1 MECSHLEASVDV
13 SPAFVRKLTSENKTS
28 WTCSV
33 CRTNRS
39 PWICLK
45 CGVVNCGRYINAHAK
60 THSEGSDGHFVCM
73 DASLMVF
80 CYKCD
85 EFVINDTKTG
95 DVQLVRDTLEEAAA
109 QCSKGKKKRKMS
121 IDPEDPPKK
130 NKNDENGYLN
140 GRMPSR
146 YTPGLRNLG
155 NTCFMNAVLQS
166 LSNLKHFSC
175 YFKEIPAIELSE
187 KQDEMVA
194 KKYYTRSYKPEDVS
208 LVEELR
214 KILCALW
221 QGSSATISPD
231 ELFAVVWKVVPRF
244 RGYQQHDAHEFM
256 HYLLDRVH
264 TELLQSNKFSN
275 GKDTIVTSIF
285 GGNLQSE
292 VTCLQCKHLSR
303 KQEVYL
309 DMSLD
314 IPYRYHTHSHGHSH
328 KSKHSKPCYLTDCL
342 QRFVDVEELG
352 DTERY
357 MCPKCNK
364 RQPSTKKFW
373 LTSLSN
379 VLCLHLKRFRYSQFG
394 RSKVDTYV
402 KFPLQDL
409 NMNPYALRQSQRQK
423 ENRPSAKSNIYDLAA
438 VVVHHGGG
446 LTSGHYTA
454 YAWHEGSWYHFND
467 SCVSLVSEEA
477 VARCKAYILFYTR
490 RHPETAVVEKIKGKL
505 TS

>member
-1 MECSHLEASVDV
+1 
-13 SPAFVRKLTSENKTS
+13 
-28 WTCSV
+28 
-33 CRTNRS
+33 
-39 PWICLK
+39 
-45 CGVVNCGRYINAHAK
+45 
-60 THSEGSDGHFVCM
+60 
-73 DASLMVF
+73 
-80 CYKCD
+80 
-85 EFVINDTKTG
+85 
-95 DVQLVRDTLEEAAA
+95 
-109 QCSKGKKKRKMS
+109 MS

-130 NKNDENGYLN
+130 NKNDVSTSSDLFFFNS
-140 GRMPSR
+140 RMHLVSKMSMFFAGIKP
-146 YTPGLRNLG
+146 
-155 NTCFMNAVLQS
+155 FAAW
-166 LSNLKHFSC
+166 
-175 YFKEIPAIELSE
+175 EIPAIELSE

-328 KSKHSKPCYLTDCL
+328 KSKHSKPCYLT
-342 QRFVDVEELG
+342 
-352 DTERY
+352 
-357 MCPKCNK
+357 
-364 RQPSTKKFW
+364 
-373 LTSLSN
+373 
-379 VLCLHLKRFRYSQFG
+379 
-394 RSKVDTYV
+394 
-402 KFPLQDL
+402 
-409 NMNPYALRQSQRQK
+409 
-423 ENRPSAKSNIYDLAA
+423 
-438 VVVHHGGG
+438 
-446 LTSGHYTA
+446 
-454 YAWHEGSWYHFND
+454 GSF
-467 SCVSLVSEEA
+467 A
-477 VARCKAYILFYTR
+477 
-490 RHPETAVVEKIKGKL
+490 
-505 TS
+505 